1 MNYKSQMPYLPKHKT
16 TAPQKG
22 RGGTL

>member
-1 MNYKSQMPYLPKHKT
+1 MPYLPKHKT